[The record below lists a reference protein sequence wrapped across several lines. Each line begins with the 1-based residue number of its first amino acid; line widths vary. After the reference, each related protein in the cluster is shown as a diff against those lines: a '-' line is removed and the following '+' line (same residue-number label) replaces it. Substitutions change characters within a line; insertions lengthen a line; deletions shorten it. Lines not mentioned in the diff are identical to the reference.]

1 MRKLIQFLINNV
13 FFIIFLVLQLF
24 SVALI
29 VNFNNFQKSI
39 YLNSSNTL
47 VGGMHNIANLTT
59 EYFGLREK
67 NENLSEENAA
77 LLNRIFFLESHLE
90 QNERIQTDTTSVT
103 PDKDYH
109 FLSAKVINNSTH
121 KGKNYMTLNK
131 GAKDGV
137 KPDMGVIS
145 DQGIAGIVS
154 AVSEHFSLV
163 ISVLNPIIEFSSK
176 FKKNDFEG
184 YIAWDGGDY
193 RYVKMTGIPEHV
205 AVAVGDTIVTTGYI
219 DGLPADIQVGVV
231 EAFEQVDRNPNLD
244 IKVRLFT
251 DFKVLSHVKIINYHH
266 REEQAK
272 LENNAE

>member
-1 MRKLIQFLINNV
+1 MRKLIQFLINQV
-13 FFIIFLVLQLF
+13 FFFIFLVLLLF
-24 SVALI
+24 SIALI

-39 YLNSSNTL
+39 YLNSSNAF
-47 VGGMHNIANLTT
+47 VGRLHNITSLTT

-77 LLNRIFFLESHLE
+77 LLNRIFFLESQLE
-90 QNERIQTDTTSVT
+90 RKERIQTDTTPIM

-131 GAKDGV
+131 GAKDDV

-145 DQGIAGIVS
+145 DHGVAGIVS
-154 AVSEHFSLV
+154 AVSEHFSVV
-163 ISVLNPIIEFSSK
+163 ISVLNPIIKFSSK
-176 FKKNDFEG
+176 FKKDGTEG
-184 YIAWDGGDY
+184 YIVWDGADY
-193 RYVKMTGIPEHV
+193 RYVKMENIPGHV

-219 DGLPADIQVGVV
+219 SGLPANIPVGVV
-231 EAFEQVDRNPNLD
+231 ESFEQTNKSPNLD

-266 REEQAK
+266 SKEQAD
-272 LENNAE
+272 LENSVR